1 MPIYAV
7 TYTYNASDE
16 HLAEIRPLHR
26 AWLKERFDEGKL
38 FASGPMVDSAN
49 ALLIWN
55 AENAKDLAELLDNDP
70 FDIAG
75 VISERDIQEWNPVLG
90 PWS

>member
-49 ALLIWN
+49 ELLIWN